1 MTDLLRLSNLAFV
14 GQHEE
19 GDELV
24 ITVRS
29 KEIRLPPQCCLLHGL
44 KRNGTKAQRYRD
56 HTVQSQPTVLEIRR
70 QRFVCSECR
79 ATHYELLPDIDTQH
93 RVTVRFREHLASQ
106 AIALPFMTAASLNGV
121 HETLVRRIFNEHA
134 ERVLGDYKPCLPRVL
149 GMDEIYLHRQARFV
163 IGDVANGL
171 MIDMQPSRRETDL
184 RPYFDAMVGRERV
197 EVVCQDMWSGYRKVT
212 QAMFPKAVTVI
223 DKYHVQR
230 TANYGMEVV
239 RKKLYL
245 DLSNKDRI
253 SLKRKKALFL
263 SRRGGSTTAA
273 QAALSKVFG
282 THPLLSQA
290 YDLKERFYD
299 IYESQ
304 TRAEAET
311 ATNRWLA
318 SVPQE
323 LERPFKTSIDAINNW
338 RPHILRY
345 FEHRYT
351 SAYIERLNGLIR
363 KMDVAGAGY
372 SFDVLRNKALLKHGH
387 FGVARTTT
395 RPPASRGRPGLV
407 AEFATKLWLPGV
419 RVDQVW
425 TGVPLSTLE
434 ADLEAGT
441 F

>member
-1 MTDLLRLSNLAFV
+1 MTDLLRLPNLSFV
-14 GQHEE
+14 DQREE
-19 GDELV
+19 NGEL
-24 ITVRS
+24 IIAVRS
-29 KEIRLPPQCCLLHGL
+29 KQTRLPPQCCLLHGL
-44 KRNGTKAQRYRD
+44 KRNGTKRQRYRD
-56 HTVQSQPTVLEIRR
+56 HPMQSQRTVLEVQR
-70 QRFVCSECR
+70 QRFICSECR
-79 ATHYELLPDIDTQH
+79 ATHYELLPDIDTEH
-93 RVTVRFREHLASQ
+93 RVTVRFRQHLAEQ
-106 AIALPFMTAASLNGV
+106 AIAHPFLTAASLNGV

-134 ERVLGDYKPCLPRVL
+134 RVVLSGYKPCLPRVL
-149 GMDEIYLHRQARFV
+149 GMDEIYLHRKARFV
-163 IGDVANGL
+163 IGDVESRM

-184 RPYFDAMVGRERV
+184 RPYFDAMVGRARV

-212 QAMFPKAVTVI
+212 QAMFPRAVTVI

-230 TANYGMEVV
+230 TANYGLEVV
-239 RKKLYL
+239 RKSLYL

-263 SRRGGSTTAA
+263 ARAGGGTANT
-273 QAALSKVFG
+273 QAVLAKVFG
-282 THPLLSQA
+282 THPLLQRA

-299 IYESQ
+299 IYEAQ
-304 TRAEAET
+304 TRAEAER
-311 ATNRWLA
+311 AADRWLA
-318 SVPQE
+318 SVPSE
-323 LERPFKTSIDAINNW
+323 FERPFKTSIDAIRNW

-363 KMDVAGAGY
+363 TMDRNGAGY

-387 FGVARTTT
+387 FGRAQTTS
-395 RPPASRGRPGLV
+395 RPPASRGRPEAV
-407 AEFATKLWLPGV
+407 AEFATTLWMPTV
-419 RVDQVW
+419 EVDLIW